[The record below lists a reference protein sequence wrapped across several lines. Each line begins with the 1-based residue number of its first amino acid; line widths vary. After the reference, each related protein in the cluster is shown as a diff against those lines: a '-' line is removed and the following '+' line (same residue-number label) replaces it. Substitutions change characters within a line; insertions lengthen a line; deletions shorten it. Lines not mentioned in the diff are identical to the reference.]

1 MCDLDPIDIPTDD
14 ELLWDQLI
22 MDEEDCVFYDP
33 LTGASEYHR
42 KCFSDTALFEYCYYY
57 ETYDYIGEAYEKIIR
72 DYLCIPTIQQVE
84 WEWKTERRAQM
95 KKRKCWCC

>member
-57 ETYDYIGEAYEKIIR
+57 ILDL
-72 DYLCIPTIQQVE
+72 DLLLFYLKNE
-84 WEWKTERRAQM
+84 HY
-95 KKRKCWCC
+95 